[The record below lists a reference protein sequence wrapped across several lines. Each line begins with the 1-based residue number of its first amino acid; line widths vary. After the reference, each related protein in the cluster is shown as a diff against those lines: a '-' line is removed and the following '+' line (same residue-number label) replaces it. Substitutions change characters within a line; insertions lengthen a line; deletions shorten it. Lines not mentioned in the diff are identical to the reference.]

1 MNVRRARRL
10 GGVGVFIA
18 AVSLAAGAVAG
29 AAVRP
34 QAAPA
39 DLAKPVPVTSA
50 PVTAESFADPR
61 TVPVRLAVAADQPI
75 AAGRSGRL
83 TETLCRVERPIRSG
97 RIVARI
103 DDRPVLGLATS
114 LPLYR
119 NLASGSKGRDVR
131 AVQRELRRLGHR
143 VTVDGRYR
151 AGTRAAVRSMQR
163 KAGIAKPDGR
173 LPLNS
178 LVWLP
183 AAQVTPAK
191 CDARKG
197 DQSNAGSTLFTVAG
211 RLTSVSFTRPD
222 GLVPGARTLSLYG
235 VEAKAGQGGVAD
247 RKFLDAVAAT
257 PDYQAY
263 VLDGKKAEVTATLQ
277 LATPVNASK
286 VPPGAVFSLA
296 GNAGCVQSGD
306 RAIPVTIVGAG
317 LGAVLFTTSE
327 TLTEVNLGAAITTDS
342 CRRAG

>member
-1 MNVRRARRL
+1 MNVRSARRL
-10 GGVGVFIA
+10 GGLAVFIA
-18 AVSLAAGAVAG
+18 VVSLAAGAVAG
-29 AAVRP
+29 AALRP

-39 DLAKPVPVTSA
+39 DLATPVPVTSA
-50 PVTAESFADPR
+50 PVTPESFADPR

-75 AAGRSGRL
+75 ASGRAGRL
-83 TETLCRVERPIRSG
+83 TQALCRADRPIRSG

-103 DDRPVLGLATS
+103 DDRPVLGFATA

-119 NLASGSKGRDVR
+119 NLTSGSKGRDVR

-143 VTVDGRYR
+143 VIVDGRYQ

-173 LPLNS
+173 ITLNS

-183 AAQVTPAK
+183 ATQVTPAK

-197 DQSNAGSTLFTVAG
+197 DQLNAGSSLFTVAG

-222 GLVPGARTLSLYG
+222 GMVPGARVLSLYG
-235 VEAKAGQGGVAD
+235 VEAKAGRGRVAD
-247 RKFLDAVAAT
+247 RKFVDAVAAT
-257 PDYQAY
+257 PDYQAF

-277 LATPVNASK
+277 LRTPVNASK
-286 VPPGAVFSLA
+286 VPPGAVFGLNGST
-296 GNAGCVQSGD
+296 GCVQSGD

-317 LGAVLFTTSE
+317 LGAVLFTAAE
-327 TLTEVNLGAAITTDS
+327 TLTEVNLGSAITTDN

>member
-1 MNVRRARRL
+1 M
-10 GGVGVFIA
+10 GGLGVFIA
-18 AVSLAAGAVAG
+18 VVSLAAGAVAG
-29 AAVRP
+29 AVLRP

-39 DLAKPVPVTSA
+39 DLATPVPVTSA
-50 PVTAESFADPR
+50 PVTPESFADPR

-75 AAGRSGRL
+75 ASTRAGRL
-83 TETLCRVERPIRSG
+83 TQALCRADRPIRSG
-97 RIVARI
+97 QVVARI
-103 DDRPVLGLATS
+103 DDRPVLGFATG

-119 NLASGSKGRDVR
+119 NLTSGSKGRDVR

-143 VTVDGRYR
+143 VSVDGSYR

-173 LPLNS
+173 LTLNS

-197 DQSNAGSTLFTVAG
+197 DRLNAGSSLFTVAG

-235 VEAKAGQGGVAD
+235 VEAKAGRGARVAD

-257 PDYQAY
+257 PDYQAF

-277 LATPVNASK
+277 LRTPVNASK
-286 VPPGAVFSLA
+286 VPPGAVFGLNGST
-296 GNAGCVQSGD
+296 GCVQSGD

-317 LGAVLFTTSE
+317 LGAVLFTAAE
-327 TLTEVNLGAAITTDS
+327 TLTEVNLGSAITTDN
-342 CRRAG
+342 CRRSG